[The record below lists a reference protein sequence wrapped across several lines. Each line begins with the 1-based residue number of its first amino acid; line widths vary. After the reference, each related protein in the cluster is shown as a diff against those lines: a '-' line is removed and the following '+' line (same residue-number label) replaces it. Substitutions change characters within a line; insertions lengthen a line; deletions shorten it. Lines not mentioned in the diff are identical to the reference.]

1 MEKKE
6 KRDSIEID
14 LKRLLIV
21 LWRRLWIIVLVGAV
35 LGTAAFSYAWF
46 GIVPTYSASIQLY
59 VNNNYV
65 GSPGFSSSQITA
77 AQDLADTYM
86 VILESRSV
94 LEDVV
99 EKTGLSYSYGQLKA
113 MVTSASVNE
122 TEVFKVVVTS
132 TNYKHAAQIANA
144 IADILP
150 EKISAVVEGSS
161 VRVVDY
167 AVENPNQVGPDY
179 EKYALY
185 GVAAGCLVT
194 AAIFVIAELMN
205 TSITSEDYLSQ
216 AYGEFPLLAVIP
228 GTQSQK
234 NGYYKGYY
242 ESKEKR
248 RPAKKSGGVKNV

>member
-1 MEKKE
+1 MDKRE
-6 KRDSIEID
+6 KREGVEID
-14 LKRLLIV
+14 LKRLLVV

-35 LGTAAFSYAWF
+35 LGGAAFSYAWF
-46 GIVPTYSASIQLY
+46 GIVPTYSASVQLY

-94 LEDVV
+94 LEDVAQMAGV
-99 EKTGLSYSYGQLKA
+99 NYSYGQLKA
-113 MVTSASVNE
+113 MVASSAVND

-132 TNYKHAAQIANA
+132 TNYKHAALIANA

-150 EKISAVVEGSS
+150 EKISSVVEGSS

-167 AVENPNQVGPDY
+167 AVENPNPVGPDY
-179 EKYALY
+179 ERYAFY
-185 GVAAGCLVT
+185 GAAAGALAT

-205 TSITSEDYLSQ
+205 TTITSEEYLAQ
-216 AYGEFPLLAVIP
+216 TYGEYPLLAVIP
-228 GTQSQK
+228 GVQSQK
-234 NGYYKGYY
+234 TGYYKGYY
-242 ESKEKR
+242 ESAEKR
-248 RPAKKSGGVKNV
+248 RPAKKSGGAKNV